1 MSPNDLSSS
10 FLDFDDP
17 AVEELFHELKRLD
30 NGTPCLQSLVTFIQS
45 VDDLPDGGDFTEK
58 DTATSH
64 HSQGSKESR
73 DTNRNSMS
81 LMPQIHGDG
90 SFPGNRHRLAV
101 WLFLKALLFCPI
113 TRMIPVV
120 KSLVRFTHLLLPQNE
135 GNNREQLQLY
145 EYVMGM
151 APGTFSVHSR
161 LFLIPLSVH
170 VRHLFDGHLLLFLPD
185 VAQLR
190 DMTLYLFQRIV
201 ESLKV
206 DAGRMTL
213 EQKMENVGDEAGE
226 SPWLRLCSTEGSQFR
241 AGAMNDFYLVQHP
254 DTHRSLR
261 LQTSSKFRSHV
272 SPFAAALNAIITL
285 GEWQEGAVTP
295 TMAQCPEDLL
305 RSEATSTDSSLC
317 KSELRRGL
325 ELSGFDGEK
334 VEEMT
339 NALHRFHRAVTT
351 LERYWYEDKEVTNTR
366 TPSSR
371 REDRDSSK
379 GGRGGS
385 GGKGGGSGGQGGGS
399 GGKGGGGIG
408 GDDVFGGQ
416 GRLGFP
422 AIIGQFASGTQ
433 RRPSIPHHRQFYR
446 AITTLEGY
454 WYEDKEA
461 TNTRTSSGRRED
473 QDGGK
478 GGDVKGGGSSGGD
491 DVSGGRGRL
500 GFPEISR
507 QFATQNQ
514 ARFSGSTWR
523 SEVSDSRRSSSSSPS
538 FDSNWQ
544 AQSEDGVLAPE
555 PHAESRVVAASPSD
569 AQRIAG
575 QYRDCGESSSTDRDK
590 PSTRSSPVT
599 LVQPSHPPDESSDT
613 GGTGKKHVDMLAQFP
628 TDQSSL
634 EPSKTDTKV
643 HSRSKDMV
651 AEDKAPTRSSSSA
664 KEVRIR
670 EMQMTGSKE
679 GPTNEGSRGTG
690 GNKKKKRFTST
701 GWRALLPSLR

>member
-1 MSPNDLSSS
+1 
-10 FLDFDDP
+10 
-17 AVEELFHELKRLD
+17 
-30 NGTPCLQSLVTFIQS
+30 
-45 VDDLPDGGDFTEK
+45 
-58 DTATSH
+58 
-64 HSQGSKESR
+64 
-73 DTNRNSMS
+73 
-81 LMPQIHGDG
+81 
-90 SFPGNRHRLAV
+90 
-101 WLFLKALLFCPI
+101 
-113 TRMIPVV
+113 MIPVV

-161 LFLIPLSVH
+161 LFLIPLGAH
-170 VRHLFDGHLLLFLPD
+170 IHHLLDGHLLLFLPAA
-185 VAQLR
+185 AQLR
-190 DMTLYLFQRIV
+190 DMTSYLYQRMG
-201 ESLKV
+201 ERLGV
-206 DAGRMTL
+206 DTGRMTL
-213 EQKMENVGDEAGE
+213 EQKMENVGDEAGD
-226 SPWLRLCSTEGSQFR
+226 SPWVRLRSTEGSNFR
-241 AGAMNDFYLVQHP
+241 AGAINDFYLVQHP

-261 LQTSSKFRSHV
+261 LQTSSKFRSHI

-285 GEWQEGAVTP
+285 GKWQEGAVTP
-295 TMAQCPEDLL
+295 TMAQCPEDLR

-339 NALHRFHRAVTT
+339 NALHQFYRAVIS
-351 LERYWYEDKEVTNTR
+351 LESLWYEDKRVINTR
-366 TPSSR
+366 ITSSR
-371 REDRDSSK
+371 SE
-379 GGRGGS
+379 
-385 GGKGGGSGGQGGGS
+385 
-399 GGKGGGGIG
+399 
-408 GDDVFGGQ
+408 
-416 GRLGFP
+416 
-422 AIIGQFASGTQ
+422 
-433 RRPSIPHHRQFYR
+433 
-446 AITTLEGY
+446 
-454 WYEDKEA
+454 
-461 TNTRTSSGRRED
+461 N

-478 GGDVKGGGSSGGD
+478 GGGVKGGGSSGGD

-500 GFPEISR
+500 GFPEIGR
-507 QFATQNQ
+507 QFAAQDK

-544 AQSEDGVLAPE
+544 AQSEDGVLASE
-555 PHAESRVVAASPSD
+555 PHAESRMVAASPSD

-575 QYRDCGESSSTDRDK
+575 QYRDRGESLSTDRDK
-590 PSTRSSPVT
+590 PSTQSSPVT

-613 GGTGKKHVDMLAQFP
+613 GGTGKKHMDMLAQFP
-628 TDQSSL
+628 TDRSSL